1 MVDRKRTRG
10 GVLLG
15 ALVSGALAAGALGG
29 APTANATCVS
39 FFGIGNSANCTSNLG
54 SIAIA
59 IGTNATANATVF
71 FGGAFAI
78 GNYASANADN
88 FDLAI
93 QLGTGY
99 ATSEGLFDVA
109 ISSTPVKTA
118 EPLGPN
124 TFVQA
129 LGLGTLAV
137 NLGGYGTGL
146 VDHQVISAGI
156 ASIAFDRGGVDNFV
170 RGGSGPFAI
179 AASIGQAGQKVT
191 KVRPGININN
201 GLVIGGAAA
210 VGKSRTTSSAAA
222 TRHHA
227 TVPTAMATNS
237 RKR

>member
-10 GVLLG
+10 GVVLG
-15 ALVSGALAAGALGG
+15 TLMCGALAAGTLGG
-29 APTANATCVS
+29 APTANASCVS
-39 FFGIGNSANCTSNLG
+39 VFGIGNSANCTSNLG

-59 IGTNATANATVF
+59 IGTNAMANATVF

-93 QLGTGY
+93 QMGTGY
-99 ATSEGLFDVA
+99 ATSEGLFDIA

-118 EPLGPN
+118 DPLGPS

-129 LGLGTLAV
+129 LGLGTLAL
-137 NLGGYGTGL
+137 NLGGYGTGFI
-146 VDHQVISAGI
+146 DHQVISAGI

-179 AASIGQAGQKVT
+179 AASLEQTGQKVT
-191 KVRPGININN
+191 KIRPGININN

-210 VGKSRTTSSAAA
+210 VGNSRKKSSATAA
-222 TRHHA
+222 RHHA
-227 TVPTAMATNS
+227 TAPTATAAHS
-237 RKR
+237 RKK